1 VGVLRD
7 SGLDSY
13 AFSLDANE
21 GYRDIEAFR
30 RDWSRL
36 ASDPNLEGF
45 LDSLLYVEHPLA
57 REAAFGS
64 ETARV
69 LREWEEV
76 PVIIDESDDRPSSL
90 KRALDCGYAGTS
102 HKNCEGV

>member
-1 VGVLRD
+1 
-7 SGLDSY
+7 
-13 AFSLDANE
+13 
-21 GYRDIEAFR
+21 
-30 RDWSRL
+30 
-36 ASDPNLEGF
+36 
-45 LDSLLYVEHPLA
+45 
-57 REAAFGS
+57 
-64 ETARV
+64 V